1 MSYFIRSL
9 EAYCHNIRVRF
20 TDLSAAMVLMKFIQE
35 QTWPKSLAVKLKC
48 NLKAAT
54 QYPEMHKW
62 GQFCKLLGVN
72 KNTQIQKIQK
82 YKNTQI
88 QKIYKYK
95 NHNEK
100 IQNHKMQ
107 SCKLL
112 GGKPLFCASTAL
124 LCEFKLSSKLF
135 RLSAKKGKICLFR
148 IWKRFKGLLPSC
160 LYFRDKA

>member
-1 MSYFIRSL
+1 M

-72 KNTQIQKIQK
+72 KNTQIQKIHK
-82 YKNTQI
+82 YKKYTNTKNIQI
-88 QKIYKYK
+88 QK
-95 NHNEK
+95 
-100 IQNHKMQ
+100 
-107 SCKLL
+107 
-112 GGKPLFCASTAL
+112 P
-124 LCEFKLSSKLF
+124 
-135 RLSAKKGKICLFR
+135 
-148 IWKRFKGLLPSC
+148 
-160 LYFRDKA
+160 

>member
-1 MSYFIRSL
+1 M

-72 KNTQIQKIQK
+72 KNTQIQKIHK
-82 YKNTQI
+82 YKKYTNT
-88 QKIYKYK
+88 KTTTKKYK
-95 NHNEK
+95 ITKCNPANSLVET
-100 IQNHKMQ
+100 
-107 SCKLL
+107 
-112 GGKPLFCASTAL
+112 LF
-124 LCEFKLSSKLF
+124 LC
-135 RLSAKKGKICLFR
+135 IHCTVV
-148 IWKRFKGLLPSC
+148 
-160 LYFRDKA
+160 